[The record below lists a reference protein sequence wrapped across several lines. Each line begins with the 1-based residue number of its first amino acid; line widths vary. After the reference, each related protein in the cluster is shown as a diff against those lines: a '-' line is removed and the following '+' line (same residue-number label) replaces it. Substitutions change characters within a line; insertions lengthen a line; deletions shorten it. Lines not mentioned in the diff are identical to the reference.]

1 MLPKPLHPG
10 MSVMLRKFFSTFCVL
25 TKSEISR
32 GRSLVQGALTRGPE
46 TPQSFL
52 ERLQVLTRRQ
62 GPFPL
67 QPLQVVCFN
76 FFEKSVLHFNL
87 HFLNQ

>member
-52 ERLQVLTRRQ
+52 ERLQVLTRHQ
-62 GPFPL
+62 GHSHCNLYKWSALIFL
-67 QPLQVVCFN
+67 KSQ
-76 FFEKSVLHFNL
+76 FFILICIF
-87 HFLNQ
+87 